1 MIFDRQDTMTAFYF
15 VVSRRTN
22 YPLNYCPCLAFL
34 LTSFKCQG
42 LSRLKKEKESVNNS
56 TKELPAKLNFCW
68 WLSMSQKS
76 GYWWWSRYSQPCSSQ
91 DLLRHI
97 FFFNWTQYNAIIH
110 FVDAWKQ
117 VALCIFNRACPWWIS
132 RNITWVSIVVDYSFN
147 QK

>member
-1 MIFDRQDTMTAFYF
+1 MIFDRRDTMTAFYF
-15 VVSRRTN
+15 VISWSTN
-22 YPLNYCPCLAFL
+22 YPLNHCPCQAFL

-91 DLLRHI
+91 DLLWHI
-97 FFFNWTQYNAIIH
+97 FFLIGPSIMPSYTLWTHESNWLWAFSTEPAHDEYQEMLH
-110 FVDAWKQ
+110 GS
-117 VALCIFNRACPWWIS
+117 L
-132 RNITWVSIVVDYSFN
+132 
-147 QK
+147 

>member
-91 DLLRHI
+91 DLLWHI
-97 FFFNWTQYNAIIH
+97 FFFLTGPSTMPSYTLWTRESK
-110 FVDAWKQ
+110 W
-117 VALCIFNRACPWWIS
+117 LCAFSTEPAHDEYQEILHGS
-132 RNITWVSIVVDYSFN
+132 L
-147 QK
+147 